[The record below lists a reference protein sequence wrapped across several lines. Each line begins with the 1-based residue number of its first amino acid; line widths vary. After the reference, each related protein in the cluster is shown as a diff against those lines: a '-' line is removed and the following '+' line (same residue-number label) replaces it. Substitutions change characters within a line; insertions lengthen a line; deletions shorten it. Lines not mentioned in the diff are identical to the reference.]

1 MPGKKVKKSKKG
13 GPKKS
18 QNITIMITN
27 DNNFEMKKY
36 KRLEDIPGDHLDLN
50 INNLI
55 QPPSDFSIGDWLVVN
70 LVDFLQRVELL
81 YSSCSL
87 FCTSDTCP
95 LFNAG
100 PQYCYFWEDDDSP
113 QPIQVSAPEYFD
125 ALKRY
130 IKRNLLNKEI
140 FPDEDKGELSPKA
153 DEVIKTSYR
162 RLFRILAH
170 LYICHYSD
178 ISKLTDLKYFEIMNT
193 ILTHYTN
200 IALLFRVC
208 KIDDFA
214 IFAPV
219 FKAINENST
228 PTFHCPKFSNIE

>member
-1 MPGKKVKKSKKG
+1 MPVKKTKKRASKKA
-13 GPKKS
+13 
-18 QNITIMITN
+18 QNCTIMISN
-27 DNNFEMKKY
+27 DDRLEMKKY
-36 KRLEDIPGDHLDLN
+36 KRLKDIPGDHFDVDITSLISTPNGYSKDEW
-50 INNLI
+50 IIVNLI
-55 QPPSDFSIGDWLVVN
+55 
-70 LVDFLQRVELL
+70 DFLQRIELL

-95 LFNAG
+95 LLNAG
-100 PQYCYFWEDDDSP
+100 PKYCYFWEDDDSP

-130 IKRNLLNKEI
+130 IKRNLLNKEL
-140 FPDEDKGELSPKA
+140 FPDEIKAPLSPKA
-153 DEVIKTSYR
+153 DEIIKTSYR

-193 ILTHYTN
+193 ILAHYTN
-200 IALLFRVC
+200 FVLLYQVC
-208 KIDDFA
+208 KLEDFA

-219 FKAINENST
+219 FEAINKETNSNSH
-228 PTFHCPKFSNIE
+228 FHCPKFSNIE